1 MKSVSRRRTLDGS
14 VPDVTSPDLPAGRTI
29 PDTDDLRLLAE
40 LINNEY
46 IPLANA
52 AWNAQ
57 MSQLEAATRLVEMA
71 ERGLPLRLVA
81 DGDRQQLWQIAQA
94 GPATGAVGVPAAG
107 SGAVGVAAVG
117 SGVAEPSA
125 PAPAPEVADA
135 APLAGGVAPAPAP
148 TDTGSDGFG
157 APIVPAPAPFSAE
170 PPPAAAPS
178 APLAPAVPPAPGPGY
193 PQADAPGYP
202 PAGSQTPYGTT
213 VPPPVSDPIG
223 SPVPPPAPVP
233 PHEQA
238 IAGAVP
244 FGQPPFG
251 QAPSAQSPL
260 ADPPAAPLAE
270 PPSAEPTGAQA
281 PAFEPAAAAAVED
294 TETAGQVAEAPAEDG
309 PAAPA
314 DDAPS
319 AAFAAPLS
327 DPDATQV
334 ASSADFDRARA
345 AGFAAAAGV
354 AADETAVYRPG
365 TADDEAEGETG
376 VGSEGGRHAS
386 TDADVSGQGQ
396 PAPDDAAPA
405 PAEPP
410 PAPGVGATADPR
422 STWGVPGTASWARA
436 DTAEGSA
443 EVAAASTLR
452 EIKGTDRRPTNPVR
466 PPNSRNRPPAQFPR
480 TWPQPPGWP
489 RPVDTPRHSVDP
501 YEPPAPA
508 YAARHRPTKH
518 LRHAV
523 GPPST
528 WQARAASSW
537 P

>member
-1 MKSVSRRRTLDGS
+1 M
-14 VPDVTSPDLPAGRTI
+14 
-29 PDTDDLRLLAE
+29 
-40 LINNEY
+40 
-46 IPLANA
+46 
-52 AWNAQ
+52 
-57 MSQLEAATRLVEMA
+57 
-71 ERGLPLRLVA
+71 
-81 DGDRQQLWQIAQA
+81 
-94 GPATGAVGVPAAG
+94 
-107 SGAVGVAAVG
+107 
-117 SGVAEPSA
+117 
-125 PAPAPEVADA
+125 
-135 APLAGGVAPAPAP
+135 
-148 TDTGSDGFG
+148 
-157 APIVPAPAPFSAE
+157 
-170 PPPAAAPS
+170 
-178 APLAPAVPPAPGPGY
+178 
-193 PQADAPGYP
+193 
-202 PAGSQTPYGTT
+202 
-213 VPPPVSDPIG
+213 
-223 SPVPPPAPVP
+223 
-233 PHEQA
+233 
-238 IAGAVP
+238 
-244 FGQPPFG
+244 
-251 QAPSAQSPL
+251 
-260 ADPPAAPLAE
+260 AE

-319 AAFAAPLS
+319 AAFAAPLP

-443 EVAAASTLR
+443 EVAAASTLAADQPGQTA
-452 EIKGTDRRPTNPVR
+452 E
-466 PPNSRNRPPAQFPR
+466 Q
-480 TWPQPPGWP
+480 PQPSSGAIPAYLAPAAGLAAA
-489 RPVDTPRHSVDP
+489 
-501 YEPPAPA
+501 YEAPAPAYAPPAPA
-508 YAARHRPTKH
+508 YEAPAQRSWATEYVAGPGGEQLAVTILDVLDPGDGVLTGAGYRMEPGQRAVLVNSSVANNGQVPYYPVGDLYLVLETATRQLLGRAAI
-518 LRHAV
+518 AV
-523 GPPST
+523 GSHPAYPVGVMPGQS
-528 WQARAASSW
+528 ARGWSVFLIPTDTVLAGIKWCIRPDLPQTILGW
-537 P
+537 PIGGQ